1 MKARDF
7 LMVLARKNMIASFNI
22 ILFILFLPGTGFAQ
36 PVPFTPDS
44 IPMRGNEIV
53 FEADFNFNLT
63 KQEFHKRAFRYL
75 NSELDPYSGT
85 FLISNNDSTVCK
97 ITDYLEMSGNFAYVF
112 AMYMTYDLKLN
123 YQDGSCHLAISNIT
137 FMEKGYFE
145 ARENSERELDMPE
158 YTAKDIMINK
168 EYSTFTIKRASDRV
182 SEESIK
188 RINEIVKNIDL
199 FFVR

>member
-1 MKARDF
+1 
-7 LMVLARKNMIASFNI
+7 
-22 ILFILFLPGTGFAQ
+22 
-36 PVPFTPDS
+36 
-44 IPMRGNEIV
+44 
-53 FEADFNFNLT
+53 
-63 KQEFHKRAFRYL
+63 
-75 NSELDPYSGT
+75 
-85 FLISNNDSTVCK
+85 
-97 ITDYLEMSGNFAYVF
+97 MSGNFAYVF